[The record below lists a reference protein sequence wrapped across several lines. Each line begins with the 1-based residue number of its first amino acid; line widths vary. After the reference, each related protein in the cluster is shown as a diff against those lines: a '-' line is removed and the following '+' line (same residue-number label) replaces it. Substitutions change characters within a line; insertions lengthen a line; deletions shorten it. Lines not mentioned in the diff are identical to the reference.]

1 MKLNR
6 HQPQLLRLPLKSD
19 LLPAFSRLSGH
30 RNTSL
35 LIARIDHATVVVHRF
50 AQAMPPTTVQSFTRT
65 HATFPD
71 VMSSPTHDS
80 VRSRASAFEN
90 LGAES
95 EHGI

>member
-50 AQAMPPTTVQSFTRT
+50 AQAMPPTTVQSIFHANTRHLPGCHVLT
-65 HATFPD
+65 N
-71 VMSSPTHDS
+71 
-80 VRSRASAFEN
+80 SRLREEQ
-90 LGAES
+90 GKR
-95 EHGI
+95 I

>member
-35 LIARIDHATVVVHRF
+35 LIARIDHATIVVHRF
-50 AQAMPPTTVQSFTRT
+50 CSSNAPYHGTIFHANTRHLPGCHVLT
-65 HATFPD
+65 N
-71 VMSSPTHDS
+71 
-80 VRSRASAFEN
+80 SRLREEQ
-90 LGAES
+90 GKR
-95 EHGI
+95 I